1 MFELTAGEKQRLE
14 KFIRE
19 NKTKYSKGIQDFF
32 DEAFDIDEIYENDF
46 MGQIYAYLFT
56 EKYANS
62 PHVYIYFIE
71 LLHNKF
77 PNLSRS
83 KILEVAS
90 GYIPGLAILINELYK
105 PEEKITCVD
114 PKLIGI
120 IVPRIIQKK
129 EYFTKR
135 ADTTKYDLLI
145 AHCPCDA
152 FDDMVESVLTSPTN
166 MCVQTCPCRSFP
178 FYSKWEFD
186 YYMEG
191 QIDRLRALED
201 KGYNVEVD
209 KTDAYSYTFSPV
221 VTVLKREFPKIKHSR
236 K

>member
-1 MFELTAGEKQRLE
+1 
-14 KFIRE
+14 
-19 NKTKYSKGIQDFF
+19 
-32 DEAFDIDEIYENDF
+32 
-46 MGQIYAYLFT
+46 MGQNYAYLFT

-71 LLHNKF
+71 LLYNKF

-129 EYFTKR
+129 KNI
-135 ADTTKYDLLI
+135 LLNALI
-145 AHCPCDA
+145 QQ
-152 FDDMVESVLTSPTN
+152 N
-166 MCVQTCPCRSFP
+166 MIC
-178 FYSKWEFD
+178 
-186 YYMEG
+186 
-191 QIDRLRALED
+191 
-201 KGYNVEVD
+201 
-209 KTDAYSYTFSPV
+209 
-221 VTVLKREFPKIKHSR
+221 
-236 K
+236 

>member
-1 MFELTAGEKQRLE
+1 MFELTVGEKQRLE

-32 DEAFDIDEIYENDF
+32 DEAFDIDEIYENAF

-62 PHVYIYFIE
+62 PNVYIYFIE

-120 IVPRIIQKK
+120 RVPRIIQKK

-135 ADTTKYDLLI
+135 TDTTKYDLLI

-166 MCVQTCPCRSFP
+166 MCVQTCPCRYNGFFSRQGF
-178 FYSKWEFD
+178 E
-186 YYMEG
+186 YYMDS
-191 QIDRLRALED
+191 QVDKLRSLED
-201 KGYNVEVD
+201 KGYAVEVD
-209 KTDAYSYTFSPV
+209 NTDAYPYTMAPV
-221 VTVLKREFPKIKHSR
+221 VTVLKREFPRIKYSR